1 MNYECRMMNANRIRG
16 VLLVTVSVWF
26 SVVAQ
31 AQILERDTRDYRA
44 ALNIVGRI
52 TEISVAPDER
62 IWLTTYMGGIYY
74 TNSIDSNWHYGRL
87 DPSAEDDEED
97 YLSLK
102 KPNLNRISFFN
113 ADTAIMTGFMHF
125 SDDWKS
131 PYDGYYRTTDGG
143 RTWELRSFGGDGWI
157 YEACVNSRG
166 DAWIGTA
173 GKKIHY
179 SDDFGEHFKALKIPF
194 KKSDRIYALY
204 MADAFRGIVGSDA
217 NEILITEDNW
227 HTASNIPT
235 PLDQKKM
242 EASEREN
249 QPRVDKVL
257 IWGPYLIAKQ
267 CGKFFYTLITNKI
280 DWQPFPV
287 RIIDL
292 SLDRS
297 CNLLS
302 AVDDSLRVLW
312 FASPT
317 EYGSPSNERLP
328 SYPIDIKA
336 VNGSLYMILANKMVG
351 RANHEG
357 LTCQSPYTTDH
368 PIKKPWFKESGEH
381 LIWGEEDGQLYI
393 ADKMDSCWYREAVLD
408 FPTCG
413 IKLLSDSVAIL
424 WDGLRNHLY
433 SLQDH
438 TVKDY
443 SYREPLHDFLA
454 APIKKFTISSGSQ
467 GCFHYNGHQIEFN
480 AEGNSLFNAAVMSKV
495 GGYQDRTDSLIDITV
510 NEAQLVRLLEHIN
523 ANPDETPEI
532 QDFKITEADKRHY
545 MDRLQ
550 KRLSMGKYD
559 FEKIQDKDKGLYDS
573 VPVMLDG
580 IDKATLYDI
589 LNMGEGLTSTT
600 SNWFEVEFVNQ
611 NNDTCRIRSSYY
623 KDGDPWFLPWR
634 FEYNDQHFNC
644 YSIALSHFIESC
656 LTEDFYG
663 RNAFDNAVLLM
674 KIGDY
679 YCRKRNY

>member
-1 MNYECRMMNANRIRG
+1 MNANRIRG

-31 AQILERDTRDYRA
+31 AQIRERDTRDYRA

-87 DPSAEDDEED
+87 DPSAEDDKED

-125 SDDWKS
+125 FDDWKS

-143 RTWELRSFGGDGWI
+143 RTWELRSFGGEGRI

-204 MADAFRGIVGSDA
+204 MADAFRGIVGSEA

-227 HTASNIPT
+227 HTARNIPT
-235 PLDQKKM
+235 PLDQKKV
-242 EASEREN
+242 EASERED

-267 CGKFFYTLITNKI
+267 CGKSFYTLTTNKI

-287 RIIDL
+287 QIIDL
-292 SLDRS
+292 SLDKG
-297 CNLLS
+297 CNLLC
-302 AVDDSLRVLW
+302 AIDDSLRVLW

-317 EYGSPSNERLP
+317 EYGSPLNERLP
-328 SYPIDIKA
+328 AYPIDIKA

-357 LTCQSPYTTDH
+357 LTCHIPYTTDH
-368 PIKKPWFKESGEH
+368 PIEEPWLKESGEH

-393 ADKMDSCWYREAVLD
+393 ADKKDSCWYREAVLD

-433 SLQDH
+433 SLQNH

-443 SYREPLHDFLA
+443 SYREPLRDFLA
-454 APIKKFTISSGSQ
+454 APIKKFTISSGSR
-467 GCFHYNGHQIEFN
+467 GCFHYNGNQIEFN
-480 AEGNSLFNAAVMSKV
+480 AEDNSLFNAAVMSKV
-495 GGYQDRTDSLIDITV
+495 GGYQDRTDSLVDITV
-510 NEAQLVRLLEHIN
+510 NGAQLVRLLEHIN
-523 ANPDETPEI
+523 ANPDETLEI
-532 QDFKITEADKRHY
+532 QDFKVTEVDKKHY
-545 MDRLQ
+545 MERLQ
-550 KRLSMGKYD
+550 KRLDMGWYD
-559 FEKIQDKDKGLYDS
+559 FNKIQNKDKGLYDS

-589 LNMGEGLTSTT
+589 LNMGEGFTSTT

-623 KDGDPWFLPWR
+623 EDGDPWFLPWR

-644 YSIALSHFIESC
+644 YSIALSHFINNC
-656 LTEDFYG
+656 LTADFYG
-663 RNAFDNAVLLM
+663 REAFDNAVLLM

-679 YCRKRNY
+679 FCQKRNY

>member
-1 MNYECRMMNANRIRG
+1 M
-16 VLLVTVSVWF
+16 LLVTVSVWF

-31 AQILERDTRDYRA
+31 AQIRERDTRDYRA

-52 TEISVAPDER
+52 TEISVAPDEQ

-87 DPSAEDDEED
+87 DPSAEDDKED

-125 SDDWKS
+125 FDDWKS

-143 RTWELRSFGGDGWI
+143 RTWELRSFGGEGRI

-204 MADAFRGIVGSDA
+204 MADAFRGIVGSEA

-227 HTASNIPT
+227 HTARNIPT
-235 PLDQKKM
+235 PLDQKKV
-242 EASEREN
+242 EASERED

-267 CGKFFYTLITNKI
+267 CGKSFYTLTTNKI

-287 RIIDL
+287 QIIDL
-292 SLDRS
+292 SLDKG
-297 CNLLS
+297 CNLLC
-302 AVDDSLRVLW
+302 AIDDSLRVLW

-317 EYGSPSNERLP
+317 EYGSPLNERLP
-328 SYPIDIKA
+328 AYPIDIKA

-357 LTCQSPYTTDH
+357 LTCHIPYTTDH
-368 PIKKPWFKESGEH
+368 PIEEPWLKESGEH

-433 SLQDH
+433 SLQNH

-443 SYREPLHDFLA
+443 SYREPLRDFLA
-454 APIKKFTISSGSQ
+454 APIKKFTISSGSR
-467 GCFHYNGHQIEFN
+467 GCFHYNGNQIEFN
-480 AEGNSLFNAAVMSKV
+480 AEDNSLFNAAVMSKV
-495 GGYQDRTDSLIDITV
+495 GGYQDRTDSLVDITV
-510 NEAQLVRLLEHIN
+510 NGAQLVRLLEHIN
-523 ANPDETPEI
+523 ANPDETLEI
-532 QDFKITEADKRHY
+532 QDFKVTEVDKKHY
-545 MDRLQ
+545 VERLQ
-550 KRLSMGKYD
+550 KRLDMGWYD
-559 FEKIQDKDKGLYDS
+559 FNKIQNKDKGLYDS

-589 LNMGEGLTSTT
+589 LNMGEGFTSTT

-623 KDGDPWFLPWR
+623 EDGDPWFLPWR

-644 YSIALSHFIESC
+644 YSIALSHFINNC
-656 LTEDFYG
+656 LTADFYG
-663 RNAFDNAVLLM
+663 REAFDNAVLLM

-679 YCRKRNY
+679 FCQKRNY

>member
-1 MNYECRMMNANRIRG
+1 MNANRIRR
-16 VLLVTVSVWF
+16 VLVIAVTVWI

-31 AQILERDTRDYRA
+31 AQIRESDTRDYRA
-44 ALNIVGRI
+44 ALNIVGLI
-52 TEISVAPDER
+52 TEISVAPDEQ

-87 DPSAEDDEED
+87 DPSAEDGEED
-97 YLSLK
+97 YLDLN

-113 ADTAIMTGFMHF
+113 ADTAIMTGSMHF

-166 DAWIGTA
+166 DAWIGTD
-173 GKKIHY
+173 GKTIHY

-194 KKSDRIYALY
+194 KKSDRIYGLY
-204 MADAFRGIVGSDA
+204 MADAFRGIVGSEA

-227 HTASNIPT
+227 HTARNIPT
-235 PLDQKKM
+235 PLDQKKV
-242 EASEREN
+242 EASERED

-267 CGKFFYTLITNKI
+267 CGKSFYTLTTNKI

-292 SLDRS
+292 SLDKG
-297 CNLLS
+297 CNLLC
-302 AVDDSLRVLW
+302 AIDDSLRVLW

-317 EYGSPSNERLP
+317 EYGSPLNERLP
-328 SYPIDIKA
+328 AYPIDIKA
-336 VNGSLYMILANKMVG
+336 VNGSLYMILANMMVG

-357 LTCQSPYTTDH
+357 LTCHIPYTTDH
-368 PIKKPWFKESGEH
+368 LIAEPWLKESGEH

-454 APIKKFTISSGSQ
+454 APIKKFTISSGSR

-480 AEGNSLFNAAVMSKV
+480 AKGNSLFNAVVMSKV

-510 NEAQLVRLLEHIN
+510 NGAQLVRLLEHIN
-523 ANPDETPEI
+523 ANPDEIPEI
-532 QDFKITEADKRHY
+532 QDFKITEADKKHY

-550 KRLSMGKYD
+550 KRLNMGKYD

-589 LNMGEGLTSTT
+589 LNMGEGFTSTT
-600 SNWFEVEFVNQ
+600 SNWFEVEIVNQ

-623 KDGDPWFLPWR
+623 EDGDPWFLPWR
-634 FEYNDQHFNC
+634 FECSDQHFNC

-663 RNAFDNAVLLM
+663 RKAFDNAVLLM

-679 YCRKRNY
+679 YCQKRW

>member
-1 MNYECRMMNANRIRG
+1 MNANRIRG

-31 AQILERDTRDYRA
+31 AQIRERDTRDYRA

-52 TEISVAPDER
+52 TEISVAPDEQ

-87 DPSAEDDEED
+87 DPSAEDDKED

-125 SDDWKS
+125 FDDWKS

-143 RTWELRSFGGDGWI
+143 RTWELRSFGGEGRI

-204 MADAFRGIVGSDA
+204 MADAFRGIVGSEA

-227 HTASNIPT
+227 HTARNIPT
-235 PLDQKKM
+235 PLDQKKV
-242 EASEREN
+242 EASERED

-267 CGKFFYTLITNKI
+267 CGKSFYTLTTNKI

-287 RIIDL
+287 QIIDL
-292 SLDRS
+292 SLDKG
-297 CNLLS
+297 CNLLC
-302 AVDDSLRVLW
+302 AIDDSLRVLW

-317 EYGSPSNERLP
+317 EYGSPLNERLP
-328 SYPIDIKA
+328 AYPIDIKA

-357 LTCQSPYTTDH
+357 LTCHIPYTTNH
-368 PIKKPWFKESGEH
+368 PIEEPWLKESGEH

-393 ADKMDSCWYREAVLD
+393 ADKKDSCWYREAVLD

-433 SLQDH
+433 SLQNH

-443 SYREPLHDFLA
+443 SYREPLRDFLA
-454 APIKKFTISSGSQ
+454 APIKKFTISSGSR
-467 GCFHYNGHQIEFN
+467 GCFHYNGNQIEFN
-480 AEGNSLFNAAVMSKV
+480 AEDNSLFNAAVMSKV
-495 GGYQDRTDSLIDITV
+495 GGYQDRTDSLVDITV
-510 NEAQLVRLLEHIN
+510 NGAQLVRLLEHIN
-523 ANPDETPEI
+523 ANPDETLEI
-532 QDFKITEADKRHY
+532 QDFKVTEVDKKHY
-545 MDRLQ
+545 MERLQ
-550 KRLSMGKYD
+550 KRLDMGWYD
-559 FEKIQDKDKGLYDS
+559 FNKIQNKDKGLYDS

-589 LNMGEGLTSTT
+589 LNMGEGFTSTT

-623 KDGDPWFLPWR
+623 EDGDPWFLPWR

-644 YSIALSHFIESC
+644 YSIALSHFINNC
-656 LTEDFYG
+656 LTADFYG
-663 RNAFDNAVLLM
+663 REAFDNAVLLM

-679 YCRKRNY
+679 FCQKRNY

>member
-1 MNYECRMMNANRIRG
+1 MKKSISIFITFLALCGSLG
-16 VLLVTVSVWF
+16 VF
-26 SVVAQ
+26 AQ
-31 AQILERDTRDYRA
+31 PATNSSREDATGRDYRA
-44 ALNIVGRI
+44 ALDIVGRI

-62 IWLTTYMGGIYY
+62 IWLTTYLGGIYY

-87 DPSAEDDEED
+87 DPSAKDDEED
-97 YLSLK
+97 YLDLN
-102 KPNLNRISFFN
+102 KPTLDRISFFN

-166 DAWIGTA
+166 DAWLGTKGMA
-173 GKKIHY
+173 ILY
-179 SDDFGEHFKALKIPF
+179 SSDFGEHFQKLKIPF
-194 KKSDRIYALY
+194 TKSDGILALY
-204 MADAFRGIVGSDA
+204 MADAFRGIVGSGD
-217 NEILITEDNW
+217 NEIFITEDNW
-227 HTASNIPT
+227 HTSKKIPT
-235 PLDQKKM
+235 PIDQKKV
-242 EASEREN
+242 EASERDN
-249 QPRVDKVL
+249 QPRLDKVL

-267 CGKFFYTLITNKI
+267 CDKVFYTLTTNQI

-287 RIIDL
+287 RIIDFA
-292 SLDRS
+292 LDKS
-297 CNLLS
+297 CNLLRV
-302 AVDDSLRVLW
+302 VDDSLRVLT

-317 EYGSPSNERLP
+317 EYGWLP
-328 SYPIDIKA
+328 NQRIPAYPVDIKA
-336 VNGSLYMILANKMVG
+336 VNGSLYMILSNRRVC

-357 LTCQSPYTTDH
+357 LICHIPYTTDH
-368 PIKKPWFKESGEH
+368 PIKEPWLKESGER
-381 LIWGEEDGQLYI
+381 LIWGEEDRQLYI
-393 ADKMDSCWYREAVLD
+393 ADKKKKNRCWYREAELD

-438 TVKDY
+438 TLEDY
-443 SYREPLHDFLA
+443 SPKEPLRDFLA
-454 APIKKFTISSGSQ
+454 IPIKKFTISSGSQ
-467 GCFHYNGHQIEFN
+467 GCFHYYGHQIKFK
-480 AEGNSLFNAAVMSKV
+480 AEQNSQFNAAVISKME
-495 GGYQDRTDSLIDITV
+495 GYQERTDSLIDITV
-510 NEAQLVRLLEHIN
+510 NGAQLLQLLDHIN
-523 ANPDETPEI
+523 ANPEEIPEI
-532 QDFKITEADKRHY
+532 QEFQITKMDVQHY
-545 MDRLQ
+545 QDRIQ
-550 KRLSMGKYD
+550 KRLNLKWHD
-559 FEKIQDKDKGLYDS
+559 FRKIADKDRGLYDS

-644 YSIALSHFIESC
+644 YSISLSRFIKSC
-656 LTEDFYG
+656 ITEDFYG
-663 RNAFDNAVLLM
+663 REAFDNAVLLM

-679 YCRKRNY
+679 YCWKRW

>member
-1 MNYECRMMNANRIRG
+1 MNANRIRR
-16 VLLVTVSVWF
+16 VLVIAVTVWI

-31 AQILERDTRDYRA
+31 AQIRESDTRDYRA

-52 TEISVAPDER
+52 TEISVAPNEQ

-87 DPSAEDDEED
+87 GPSAEDGEED
-97 YLSLK
+97 YLDLN

-113 ADTAIMTGFMHF
+113 ADTAIMTGFMQF

-166 DAWIGTA
+166 DAWIGTD
-173 GKKIHY
+173 GKTIHY

-194 KKSDRIYALY
+194 KKSDRIYGLY
-204 MADAFRGIVGSDA
+204 MADAFRGIVGSEA

-227 HTASNIPT
+227 HTARNIPT
-235 PLDQKKM
+235 PLDQKKV
-242 EASEREN
+242 EASERED

-267 CGKFFYTLITNKI
+267 CGKSFYTLTTNKI

-292 SLDRS
+292 SLDKG
-297 CNLLS
+297 CNLLC
-302 AVDDSLRVLW
+302 AIDDSLRVLW

-317 EYGSPSNERLP
+317 EYGSPLNERLP
-328 SYPIDIKA
+328 AYPIDIKA
-336 VNGSLYMILANKMVG
+336 VNGSLYMILANEMVE
-351 RANHEG
+351 RANHKG
-357 LTCQSPYTTDH
+357 QTCHIPYTTDH
-368 PIKKPWFKESGEH
+368 PIEEPWFKESGEH

-408 FPTCG
+408 FPTYG

-438 TVKDY
+438 TLKDY
-443 SYREPLHDFLA
+443 SYKEPLHDFLA
-454 APIKKFTISSGSQ
+454 APIKKFTISSGSR
-467 GCFHYNGHQIEFN
+467 GCFHYNGNQIEFN
-480 AEGNSLFNAAVMSKV
+480 AEDNSLFNAAVMSKV
-495 GGYQDRTDSLIDITV
+495 GGYQDRTDSLVDITV
-510 NEAQLVRLLEHIN
+510 NGAQLVRLLEHIN
-523 ANPDETPEI
+523 ANPDETLEI
-532 QDFKITEADKRHY
+532 QDFKVTEVDKKHY
-545 MDRLQ
+545 MERLQ
-550 KRLSMGKYD
+550 KRLDMGRYD
-559 FEKIQDKDKGLYDS
+559 FNKIQNKDKGLYDS

-589 LNMGEGLTSTT
+589 LNMGEGFTSTT

-623 KDGDPWFLPWR
+623 EDGDPWFLPWR

-644 YSIALSHFIESC
+644 YSIALSHFINNC
-656 LTEDFYG
+656 LTADFYG
-663 RNAFDNAVLLM
+663 REAFDNAVLLM

-679 YCRKRNY
+679 FCQKRNY

>member
-1 MNYECRMMNANRIRG
+1 MNANRIRG

-31 AQILERDTRDYRA
+31 AQIRERDTRDYRA

-52 TEISVAPDER
+52 TEISVAPDEQ
-62 IWLTTYMGGIYY
+62 IWLTTYMGGIYF

-87 DPSAEDDEED
+87 DPSAEDDKED

-125 SDDWKS
+125 FDDWKS

-143 RTWELRSFGGDGWI
+143 RTWELRSFGGEGRI

-204 MADAFRGIVGSDA
+204 MADAFRGIVGSEA

-227 HTASNIPT
+227 HTARNIPT
-235 PLDQKKM
+235 PLDQKKV
-242 EASEREN
+242 EASERED

-267 CGKFFYTLITNKI
+267 CGKSFYTLTTNKI

-287 RIIDL
+287 QIIDL
-292 SLDRS
+292 SLDKG
-297 CNLLS
+297 CNLLC
-302 AVDDSLRVLW
+302 AIDDSLRVLW

-317 EYGSPSNERLP
+317 EYGSPLNERLP
-328 SYPIDIKA
+328 AYPIDIKA

-357 LTCQSPYTTDH
+357 LTCHIPYTTDH
-368 PIKKPWFKESGEH
+368 PIEEPWLKESGEH

-393 ADKMDSCWYREAVLD
+393 ADKKDSCWYREAVLD

-433 SLQDH
+433 SLQNH

-443 SYREPLHDFLA
+443 SYREPLRDFLA
-454 APIKKFTISSGSQ
+454 APIKKFTISSGSR
-467 GCFHYNGHQIEFN
+467 GCFHYNGNQIEFN
-480 AEGNSLFNAAVMSKV
+480 AEDNSLFNAAVMSKV
-495 GGYQDRTDSLIDITV
+495 GGYQDRTDSLVDITV
-510 NEAQLVRLLEHIN
+510 NGAQLVRLLEHIN
-523 ANPDETPEI
+523 ANPDETLEI
-532 QDFKITEADKRHY
+532 QDFKVTEVDKKHY
-545 MDRLQ
+545 MERLQ
-550 KRLSMGKYD
+550 KRLDMGWYD
-559 FEKIQDKDKGLYDS
+559 FNKIQNKDKGLYDS

-589 LNMGEGLTSTT
+589 LNMGEGFTSTT

-623 KDGDPWFLPWR
+623 EDGDPWFLPWR

-644 YSIALSHFIESC
+644 YSIALSHFINNC
-656 LTEDFYG
+656 LTADFYG
-663 RNAFDNAVLLM
+663 REAFDNAVLLM

-679 YCRKRNY
+679 FCQKRNY

>member
-1 MNYECRMMNANRIRG
+1 MNANRIRG

-31 AQILERDTRDYRA
+31 AQIRERDTRDYRA

-52 TEISVAPDER
+52 TEISVAPDEQ

-87 DPSAEDDEED
+87 DPSAEDDKED

-125 SDDWKS
+125 FDDWKS

-143 RTWELRSFGGDGWI
+143 RTWELRSFGGEGRI

-204 MADAFRGIVGSDA
+204 MADAFRGIVGSEA

-227 HTASNIPT
+227 HTARNIPT
-235 PLDQKKM
+235 PLDQKKV
-242 EASEREN
+242 EASERED

-267 CGKFFYTLITNKI
+267 CGKSFYTLTTNKI

-292 SLDRS
+292 SLDKG
-297 CNLLS
+297 CNLLC
-302 AVDDSLRVLW
+302 AIDDSLRVLW

-317 EYGSPSNERLP
+317 EYGSPLNERLP
-328 SYPIDIKA
+328 AYPIDIKA

-357 LTCQSPYTTDH
+357 LTCHIPYTTDH
-368 PIKKPWFKESGEH
+368 PIEEPWLKESGEH

-393 ADKMDSCWYREAVLD
+393 ADKKDSCWYREAVLD

-433 SLQDH
+433 SLQNH

-443 SYREPLHDFLA
+443 SYREPLRDFLA
-454 APIKKFTISSGSQ
+454 APIKKFTISSGSR
-467 GCFHYNGHQIEFN
+467 GCFHYNGNQIEFN
-480 AEGNSLFNAAVMSKV
+480 AEDNSLFNAAVMSKV
-495 GGYQDRTDSLIDITV
+495 GGYQDRTDSLVDITV
-510 NEAQLVRLLEHIN
+510 NGAQLVRLLEHIN
-523 ANPDETPEI
+523 ANPDETLEI
-532 QDFKITEADKRHY
+532 QDFKVTEVDKKHY
-545 MDRLQ
+545 MERLQ
-550 KRLSMGKYD
+550 KRLDMGWYD
-559 FEKIQDKDKGLYDS
+559 FNKIQNKDKGLYDS

-589 LNMGEGLTSTT
+589 LNMGEGFTSTT

-623 KDGDPWFLPWR
+623 EDGDPWFLPWR

-644 YSIALSHFIESC
+644 YSIALSHFINNC
-656 LTEDFYG
+656 LTADFYG
-663 RNAFDNAVLLM
+663 REAFDNAVLLM

-679 YCRKRNY
+679 FCQKRNY

>member
-1 MNYECRMMNANRIRG
+1 MNANRIRR
-16 VLLVTVSVWF
+16 VLVVTVTIWF
-26 SVVAQ
+26 SLVAQ

-194 KKSDRIYALY
+194 KKSDRIYGLY
-204 MADAFRGIVGSDA
+204 MADAFRGIVGSEA

-227 HTASNIPT
+227 HTTRNIPT

-249 QPRVDKVL
+249 QSRVDKVL

-267 CGKFFYTLITNKI
+267 CGRFFYTLTTNEI

-287 RIIDL
+287 RIKDL

-302 AVDDSLRVLW
+302 AVNDSLRVLW

-328 SYPIDIKA
+328 AYPIDIKA
-336 VNGSLYMILANKMVG
+336 VNGSLYMILANEMVG

-357 LTCQSPYTTDH
+357 LTCHIPYTTDH
-368 PIKKPWFKESGEH
+368 PMKEPWFKESGEH

-393 ADKMDSCWYREAVLD
+393 ADKKDSCWYREAVLD

-443 SYREPLHDFLA
+443 SYREPLHDLLA
-454 APIKKFTISSGSQ
+454 APIKKFTISSGSR
-467 GCFHYNGHQIEFN
+467 GCFHYNRHQIEFN
-480 AEGNSLFNAAVMSKV
+480 VEENSLFNAAVISKV

-510 NEAQLVRLLEHIN
+510 NGAQLVRLLEYIN
-523 ANPDETPEI
+523 ANPDETLEI
-532 QDFKITEADKRHY
+532 QDFKITEADKKHY
-545 MDRLQ
+545 MERLQ
-550 KRLSMGKYD
+550 KRLNLGKYD
-559 FEKIQDKDKGLYDS
+559 FEKIQNKDKGLYDS

-589 LNMGEGLTSTT
+589 LNMGEGFTSTT

-623 KDGDPWFLPWR
+623 EDGDPWFLPWR
-634 FEYNDQHFNC
+634 FEYNGQHFNC
-644 YSIALSHFIESC
+644 YSIALSHFINNC
-656 LTEDFYG
+656 LTADFYG
-663 RNAFDNAVLLM
+663 REAFDNAVLLM

-679 YCRKRNY
+679 FCQKRNY

>member
-1 MNYECRMMNANRIRG
+1 MNANRIRG

-31 AQILERDTRDYRA
+31 AQIRERDTRDYRA

-87 DPSAEDDEED
+87 DPSAEDDKED

-125 SDDWKS
+125 FDDWKS

-143 RTWELRSFGGDGWI
+143 RTWELRSFGGEGRI

-204 MADAFRGIVGSDA
+204 MADAFRGIVGSEA

-227 HTASNIPT
+227 HTARNIPT
-235 PLDQKKM
+235 PLDQKKV
-242 EASEREN
+242 EASERED

-267 CGKFFYTLITNKI
+267 CGKFFYTLTTNKI

-287 RIIDL
+287 QIIDL
-292 SLDRS
+292 SLDKG
-297 CNLLS
+297 CNLLC
-302 AVDDSLRVLW
+302 AIDDSLRVLW

-317 EYGSPSNERLP
+317 EYGSPLNERLP
-328 SYPIDIKA
+328 AYPIDIKA

-357 LTCQSPYTTDH
+357 LTCHIPYTTDH
-368 PIKKPWFKESGEH
+368 PIEEPWLKESGEH

-393 ADKMDSCWYREAVLD
+393 ADKKDSCWYREAVLD

-433 SLQDH
+433 SLQNH

-443 SYREPLHDFLA
+443 SYREPLRDFLA
-454 APIKKFTISSGSQ
+454 APIKKFTISSGSR
-467 GCFHYNGHQIEFN
+467 GCFHYNGNQIEFN
-480 AEGNSLFNAAVMSKV
+480 AEDNSLFNAAVMSKV
-495 GGYQDRTDSLIDITV
+495 GGYQDRTDSLVDITV
-510 NEAQLVRLLEHIN
+510 NGAQLVRLLEHIN
-523 ANPDETPEI
+523 ANPDETLEI
-532 QDFKITEADKRHY
+532 QDFKVTEVDKKHY
-545 MDRLQ
+545 MERLQ
-550 KRLSMGKYD
+550 KRLDMGWYD
-559 FEKIQDKDKGLYDS
+559 FNKIQNKDKGLYDS

-589 LNMGEGLTSTT
+589 LNMGEGFTSTT

-623 KDGDPWFLPWR
+623 EDGDPWFLPWR

-644 YSIALSHFIESC
+644 YSIALSHFINNC
-656 LTEDFYG
+656 LTADFYG
-663 RNAFDNAVLLM
+663 REAFDNAVLLM

-679 YCRKRNY
+679 FCQKRNY

>member
-1 MNYECRMMNANRIRG
+1 MNANRIRG

-31 AQILERDTRDYRA
+31 AQIRERDTRDYRA

-52 TEISVAPDER
+52 TEISVAPDEQ

-173 GKKIHY
+173 GKTIHY

-194 KKSDRIYALY
+194 KKSDRIYGLY
-204 MADAFRGIVGSDA
+204 MADAFRGIVGSEA

-227 HTASNIPT
+227 HTARNIPT
-235 PLDQKKM
+235 PLDQKKV
-242 EASEREN
+242 EASERED

-267 CGKFFYTLITNKI
+267 CGKSFYTLTTNKI

-287 RIIDL
+287 QIIDL
-292 SLDRS
+292 SLDKG
-297 CNLLS
+297 CNLLC
-302 AVDDSLRVLW
+302 AIDDSLRVLW

-317 EYGSPSNERLP
+317 EYGSPLNERLP
-328 SYPIDIKA
+328 AYPIDIKA

-357 LTCQSPYTTDH
+357 LTCHIPYTTDH
-368 PIKKPWFKESGEH
+368 PIEEPWLKESGEH

-393 ADKMDSCWYREAVLD
+393 ADKKDSC
-408 FPTCG
+408 
-413 IKLLSDSVAIL
+413 
-424 WDGLRNHLY
+424 
-433 SLQDH
+433 
-438 TVKDY
+438 
-443 SYREPLHDFLA
+443 
-454 APIKKFTISSGSQ
+454 
-467 GCFHYNGHQIEFN
+467 
-480 AEGNSLFNAAVMSKV
+480 
-495 GGYQDRTDSLIDITV
+495 
-510 NEAQLVRLLEHIN
+510 
-523 ANPDETPEI
+523 
-532 QDFKITEADKRHY
+532 
-545 MDRLQ
+545 
-550 KRLSMGKYD
+550 
-559 FEKIQDKDKGLYDS
+559 
-573 VPVMLDG
+573 
-580 IDKATLYDI
+580 
-589 LNMGEGLTSTT
+589 
-600 SNWFEVEFVNQ
+600 
-611 NNDTCRIRSSYY
+611 
-623 KDGDPWFLPWR
+623 
-634 FEYNDQHFNC
+634 
-644 YSIALSHFIESC
+644 
-656 LTEDFYG
+656 
-663 RNAFDNAVLLM
+663 
-674 KIGDY
+674 
-679 YCRKRNY
+679 

>member
-1 MNYECRMMNANRIRG
+1 MA
-16 VLLVTVSVWF
+16 
-26 SVVAQ
+26 
-31 AQILERDTRDYRA
+31 DY
-44 ALNIVGRI
+44 LH
-52 TEISVAPDER
+52 
-62 IWLTTYMGGIYY
+62 GGIYY

-87 DPSAEDDEED
+87 DPSAEDGEED
-97 YLSLK
+97 YFGLN

-113 ADTAIMTGFMHF
+113 ADTAIMTGFMNF

-166 DAWIGTA
+166 DAWIGTD
-173 GKKIHY
+173 GKTIHY
-179 SDDFGEHFKALKIPF
+179 SDDFGEHFKALKIPL
-194 KKSDRIYALY
+194 KKSDRIYGLY
-204 MADAFRGIVGSDA
+204 MADAFRGIVGSEA

-227 HTASNIPT
+227 HTARNIPT
-235 PLDQKKM
+235 PLDQKKV
-242 EASEREN
+242 EASERED

-267 CGKFFYTLITNKI
+267 CGKSFYTLTTNKI

-292 SLDRS
+292 SLDKG
-297 CNLLS
+297 CNLLC
-302 AVDDSLRVLW
+302 AIDDSLRVLW

-317 EYGSPSNERLP
+317 EYGSPLNERLP
-328 SYPIDIKA
+328 AYPIDIKA

-357 LTCQSPYTTDH
+357 LTCYIPYTTDH
-368 PIKKPWFKESGEH
+368 PIKEPWFKESGEH

-393 ADKMDSCWYREAVLD
+393 ADKKDSCWYREAVLD

-433 SLQDH
+433 SLQNH

-495 GGYQDRTDSLIDITV
+495 GGYQDRTDSLVDITV
-510 NEAQLVRLLEHIN
+510 NGAQLVRLLEHIN
-523 ANPDETPEI
+523 ANPDETLEI
-532 QDFKITEADKRHY
+532 QDFRVTEVDKKHY
-545 MDRLQ
+545 MERLQ
-550 KRLSMGKYD
+550 KRLDMGRYD
-559 FEKIQDKDKGLYDS
+559 FNKIQNKDKGLYDS

-589 LNMGEGLTSTT
+589 LNMGEGFTSTT

-623 KDGDPWFLPWR
+623 EDGDPWFLPWR

-644 YSIALSHFIESC
+644 YSIALSHFINNC
-656 LTEDFYG
+656 LTADFYG
-663 RNAFDNAVLLM
+663 REAFDNAVLLM

-679 YCRKRNY
+679 FCQKRNY

>member
-1 MNYECRMMNANRIRG
+1 MNANRIRR
-16 VLLVTVSVWF
+16 VLVIAVTVWI

-31 AQILERDTRDYRA
+31 AQIRESDTRDYRA
-44 ALNIVGRI
+44 ALNIVGLI
-52 TEISVAPDER
+52 TEISVAPDEQ

-87 DPSAEDDEED
+87 DPSAEDGEED
-97 YLSLK
+97 YFGLN

-113 ADTAIMTGFMHF
+113 ADTAIMTGFMNF

-157 YEACVNSRG
+157 YEACVISRG
-166 DAWIGTA
+166 DAWIGTD
-173 GKKIHY
+173 GKTIHY

-194 KKSDRIYALY
+194 KKSDRIYGLY

-227 HTASNIPT
+227 HTARNIPT
-235 PLDQKKM
+235 PLDQKKV

-267 CGKFFYTLITNKI
+267 CGKSFYTLTTNKI

-292 SLDRS
+292 SLDKG
-297 CNLLS
+297 CNLLC
-302 AVDDSLRVLW
+302 AIDDSLRVLW

-317 EYGSPSNERLP
+317 EYGSPLNERLP
-328 SYPIDIKA
+328 AYPIDIKA

-351 RANHEG
+351 CANHEG
-357 LTCQSPYTTDH
+357 LTFHIPYTTDH
-368 PIKKPWFKESGEH
+368 PIKEPWFKESGEH

-393 ADKMDSCWYREAVLD
+393 ADKKDSCWYREAVLD

-433 SLQDH
+433 SLQNH

-495 GGYQDRTDSLIDITV
+495 GGYQDRTDSLVDITV
-510 NEAQLVRLLEHIN
+510 NGAQLVRLLEHIN
-523 ANPDETPEI
+523 ANPDETLEI
-532 QDFKITEADKRHY
+532 QDFRVTEVDKKHY
-545 MDRLQ
+545 MERLQ
-550 KRLSMGKYD
+550 KRLDMGRYD
-559 FEKIQDKDKGLYDS
+559 FNKIQNKDKGLYDS

-589 LNMGEGLTSTT
+589 LNMGEGFTSTT

-623 KDGDPWFLPWR
+623 EDGDPWFLPWH

-644 YSIALSHFIESC
+644 YSIALSHFINNC
-656 LTEDFYG
+656 LTADFYG
-663 RNAFDNAVLLM
+663 REAFDNAVLLM

-679 YCRKRNY
+679 FCQKRNY

>member
-1 MNYECRMMNANRIRG
+1 MNANRIRG

-31 AQILERDTRDYRA
+31 AQIRERDTRDYRA

-52 TEISVAPDER
+52 TEISVAPDEQ

-143 RTWELRSFGGDGWI
+143 RTWELRSFGGEGRI

-173 GKKIHY
+173 GKTIHY

-194 KKSDRIYALY
+194 KKSDRIYGLY
-204 MADAFRGIVGSDA
+204 MADAFRGIVGSEA

-227 HTASNIPT
+227 HTARNIPT
-235 PLDQKKM
+235 PLDQKKV
-242 EASEREN
+242 EASERED

-267 CGKFFYTLITNKI
+267 CGKSFYTLTTNKI

-287 RIIDL
+287 QIIDL
-292 SLDRS
+292 SLDKG
-297 CNLLS
+297 CNLLC
-302 AVDDSLRVLW
+302 AIDDSLRVLW

-317 EYGSPSNERLP
+317 EYGSPLNERLP
-328 SYPIDIKA
+328 AYPIDIKA

-357 LTCQSPYTTDH
+357 LTCHIPYTTDH
-368 PIKKPWFKESGEH
+368 PIEEPWLKENGEH

-393 ADKMDSCWYREAVLD
+393 ADKKDSCWYREAVLD

-433 SLQDH
+433 SLQNH

-443 SYREPLHDFLA
+443 SYREPLRDFLA
-454 APIKKFTISSGSQ
+454 APIKKFTISSGSR
-467 GCFHYNGHQIEFN
+467 GCFHYNGNQIEFN
-480 AEGNSLFNAAVMSKV
+480 AEDNSLFNAAVMSKV
-495 GGYQDRTDSLIDITV
+495 GGYQDRTDSLVDITV
-510 NEAQLVRLLEHIN
+510 NGAQLVRLLEHIN
-523 ANPDETPEI
+523 ANPDETLEI
-532 QDFKITEADKRHY
+532 QDFKVTEVDKKHY
-545 MDRLQ
+545 MERLQ
-550 KRLSMGKYD
+550 KRLDMGWYD
-559 FEKIQDKDKGLYDS
+559 FNKIQNKDKGLYDS

-589 LNMGEGLTSTT
+589 LNMGEGFTSTT

-623 KDGDPWFLPWR
+623 EDGDPWFLPWR

-644 YSIALSHFIESC
+644 YSIALSHFINNC
-656 LTEDFYG
+656 LTADFYG
-663 RNAFDNAVLLM
+663 REAFDNAVLLM

-679 YCRKRNY
+679 FCQKRNY

>member
-1 MNYECRMMNANRIRG
+1 MNANRIRR
-16 VLLVTVSVWF
+16 VLVIAVTVWI

-31 AQILERDTRDYRA
+31 AQIRESDTRDYRA

-52 TEISVAPDER
+52 TEISVAPDEQ

-87 DPSAEDDEED
+87 DPSAEDDKED

-125 SDDWKS
+125 FDDWKS

-143 RTWELRSFGGDGWI
+143 RTWELRSFGGEGRI

-204 MADAFRGIVGSDA
+204 MADAFRGIVGSEA

-227 HTASNIPT
+227 HTARNIPT
-235 PLDQKKM
+235 PLDQKKV
-242 EASEREN
+242 EASERED

-267 CGKFFYTLITNKI
+267 CGKSFYTLTTNKI

-287 RIIDL
+287 QIIDL
-292 SLDRS
+292 SLDKG
-297 CNLLS
+297 CNLLC
-302 AVDDSLRVLW
+302 AIDDSLRVLW

-317 EYGSPSNERLP
+317 EYGSPLNERLP
-328 SYPIDIKA
+328 AYPIDIKA

-357 LTCQSPYTTDH
+357 LTCHIPYTTDH
-368 PIKKPWFKESGEH
+368 PIEEPWLKESGEH

-393 ADKMDSCWYREAVLD
+393 ADKKDSCWYREAVLD

-433 SLQDH
+433 SLQNH

-443 SYREPLHDFLA
+443 SYREPLRDFLA
-454 APIKKFTISSGSQ
+454 APIKKFTISSGSR
-467 GCFHYNGHQIEFN
+467 GCFHYNGNQIEFN
-480 AEGNSLFNAAVMSKV
+480 AEDNSLFNAAVMSKV
-495 GGYQDRTDSLIDITV
+495 GGYQDRTDSLVDITV
-510 NEAQLVRLLEHIN
+510 NGAQLVRLLEHIN
-523 ANPDETPEI
+523 ANPDETLEI
-532 QDFKITEADKRHY
+532 QDFKVTEVDKKHY
-545 MDRLQ
+545 MERLQ
-550 KRLSMGKYD
+550 KRLDMGWYD
-559 FEKIQDKDKGLYDS
+559 FNKIQNKDKGLYDS

-589 LNMGEGLTSTT
+589 LNMGEGFTSTT

-623 KDGDPWFLPWR
+623 EDGDPWFLPWR

-644 YSIALSHFIESC
+644 YSIALSHFINNC
-656 LTEDFYG
+656 LTADFYG
-663 RNAFDNAVLLM
+663 REAFDNAVLLM

-679 YCRKRNY
+679 FCQKRNY

>member
-1 MNYECRMMNANRIRG
+1 
-16 VLLVTVSVWF
+16 
-26 SVVAQ
+26 
-31 AQILERDTRDYRA
+31 
-44 ALNIVGRI
+44 
-52 TEISVAPDER
+52 
-62 IWLTTYMGGIYY
+62 
-74 TNSIDSNWHYGRL
+74 
-87 DPSAEDDEED
+87 
-97 YLSLK
+97 
-102 KPNLNRISFFN
+102 
-113 ADTAIMTGFMHF
+113 
-125 SDDWKS
+125 
-131 PYDGYYRTTDGG
+131 
-143 RTWELRSFGGDGWI
+143 
-157 YEACVNSRG
+157 
-166 DAWIGTA
+166 
-173 GKKIHY
+173 
-179 SDDFGEHFKALKIPF
+179 
-194 KKSDRIYALY
+194 
-204 MADAFRGIVGSDA
+204 
-217 NEILITEDNW
+217 
-227 HTASNIPT
+227 
-235 PLDQKKM
+235 M
-242 EASEREN
+242 EANEREN

-267 CGKFFYTLITNKI
+267 CGKFFYTLTTNGI

-287 RIIDL
+287 RIKDL

-317 EYGSPSNERLP
+317 EYGLPSNERLP
-328 SYPIDIKA
+328 AYPIDIKA

-357 LTCQSPYTTDH
+357 LTCHIPYTTDH
-368 PIKKPWFKESGEH
+368 PIKEPWFKESGEH
-381 LIWGEEDGQLYI
+381 LIWGEENGQLYI
-393 ADKMDSCWYREAVLD
+393 ADKKDSCWYREAELD
-408 FPTCG
+408 FPLCG

-454 APIKKFTISSGSQ
+454 APIKKFTISSGSR

-480 AEGNSLFNAAVMSKV
+480 AKGNSLFNAVVMSKV

-510 NEAQLVRLLEHIN
+510 NGAQLVRLLEHIN
-523 ANPDETPEI
+523 ANPDEIPEI
-532 QDFKITEADKRHY
+532 QDFKITEADKKHY

-550 KRLSMGKYD
+550 KRLNMGKYD

-589 LNMGEGLTSTT
+589 LNMGEGFTSTT
-600 SNWFEVEFVNQ
+600 SNWFEVEIVNQ

-623 KDGDPWFLPWR
+623 EDGDPWFLPWR
-634 FEYNDQHFNC
+634 FECNDQHFNC

-663 RNAFDNAVLLM
+663 RKAFDNAVLLM

-679 YCRKRNY
+679 YCQKRW

>member
-1 MNYECRMMNANRIRG
+1 MNVNRIRG

-31 AQILERDTRDYRA
+31 AQIRERDTRDYRA

-52 TEISVAPDER
+52 TEISVAPDEQ

-87 DPSAEDDEED
+87 DPSAEDDKED

-125 SDDWKS
+125 FDDWKS

-143 RTWELRSFGGDGWI
+143 RTWELRSFGGEGRI

-204 MADAFRGIVGSDA
+204 MADAFRGIVGSEA

-227 HTASNIPT
+227 HTARNIPT
-235 PLDQKKM
+235 PLDQKKV
-242 EASEREN
+242 EASERED

-267 CGKFFYTLITNKI
+267 CGKSFYTLTTNKI

-287 RIIDL
+287 QIIDL
-292 SLDRS
+292 SLDKG
-297 CNLLS
+297 CNLLC
-302 AVDDSLRVLW
+302 AIDDSLRVLW

-317 EYGSPSNERLP
+317 EYGSPLNERLP
-328 SYPIDIKA
+328 AYPIDIKA

-357 LTCQSPYTTDH
+357 LTCHIPYTTDH
-368 PIKKPWFKESGEH
+368 PIEEPWLKESGEH

-393 ADKMDSCWYREAVLD
+393 ADKKDSCWYREAVLD

-433 SLQDH
+433 SLQNH

-443 SYREPLHDFLA
+443 SYREPLRDFLA
-454 APIKKFTISSGSQ
+454 APIKKFTISSGSR
-467 GCFHYNGHQIEFN
+467 GCFHYNGNQIEFN
-480 AEGNSLFNAAVMSKV
+480 AEDNSLFNAAVMSKV
-495 GGYQDRTDSLIDITV
+495 GGYQDRTDSLVDITV
-510 NEAQLVRLLEHIN
+510 NGAQLVRLLEHIN
-523 ANPDETPEI
+523 ANPDETLEI
-532 QDFKITEADKRHY
+532 QDFKVTEVDKKHY
-545 MDRLQ
+545 MERLQ
-550 KRLSMGKYD
+550 KRLDMGWYD
-559 FEKIQDKDKGLYDS
+559 FNKIQNKDKGLYDS

-589 LNMGEGLTSTT
+589 LNMGEGFTSTT

-623 KDGDPWFLPWR
+623 EDGDPWFLPWR

-644 YSIALSHFIESC
+644 YSIALSHFINNC
-656 LTEDFYG
+656 LTADFYG
-663 RNAFDNAVLLM
+663 REAFDNAVLLM

-679 YCRKRNY
+679 FCQKRNY

>member
-1 MNYECRMMNANRIRG
+1 MNANRIRR
-16 VLLVTVSVWF
+16 VLVIAVTVWI

-31 AQILERDTRDYRA
+31 AQIRESDTRDYRA

-52 TEISVAPDER
+52 TEISVAPDEQ

-74 TNSIDSNWHYGRL
+74 TNSIDSNWHHGRL
-87 DPSAEDDEED
+87 DPSAEDGEED
-97 YLSLK
+97 YLGLN

-166 DAWIGTA
+166 DAWIGTD
-173 GKKIHY
+173 GKTIHY

-194 KKSDRIYALY
+194 KKSDRIYGLY
-204 MADAFRGIVGSDA
+204 MADAFRGIVGSEA

-227 HTASNIPT
+227 HTARNIPT
-235 PLDQKKM
+235 PLDQKKV
-242 EASEREN
+242 EASERED

-267 CGKFFYTLITNKI
+267 CGKSFYTLTTNKI

-302 AVDDSLRVLW
+302 VVDDSLRVLW

-317 EYGSPSNERLP
+317 EYGSPLNERLP
-328 SYPIDIKA
+328 AYPIDIKA

-351 RANHEG
+351 RANHKG
-357 LTCQSPYTTDH
+357 QTCHIPYTTDH
-368 PIKKPWFKESGEH
+368 PIKEPWFKESGEH

-438 TVKDY
+438 TLKDY
-443 SYREPLHDFLA
+443 SYKESLHDFLA
-454 APIKKFTISSGSQ
+454 APIKKFTISSGSR

-495 GGYQDRTDSLIDITV
+495 GGYQDRTDSLVDITV
-510 NEAQLVRLLEHIN
+510 NGVQLVRLLEHIN

-532 QDFKITEADKRHY
+532 QDFKITEADKKHY
-545 MDRLQ
+545 MERLQ
-550 KRLSMGKYD
+550 KRLDMGWYD
-559 FEKIQDKDKGLYDS
+559 FNKIQNKDKGLYDS

-589 LNMGEGLTSTT
+589 LNMGEGFTSTT

-623 KDGDPWFLPWR
+623 EDGDPWFLPWR

-644 YSIALSHFIESC
+644 YSIALSYFINNC
-656 LTEDFYG
+656 LTADFYG
-663 RNAFDNAVLLM
+663 REAFDNAVLLM

-679 YCRKRNY
+679 FCQKRNY

>member
-1 MNYECRMMNANRIRG
+1 M
-16 VLLVTVSVWF
+16 LLVTVSVWF

-31 AQILERDTRDYRA
+31 AQIRERDTRDYRA

-52 TEISVAPDER
+52 TEISVAPDEQ

-87 DPSAEDDEED
+87 DPSAEDDKED

-125 SDDWKS
+125 FDDWKS

-143 RTWELRSFGGDGWI
+143 RTWELRSFGGEGRI

-204 MADAFRGIVGSDA
+204 MADAFRGIVGSEA

-227 HTASNIPT
+227 HTARNIPT
-235 PLDQKKM
+235 PLDQKKV
-242 EASEREN
+242 EASERED

-267 CGKFFYTLITNKI
+267 CGKSFYTLTTNKI

-287 RIIDL
+287 QIIDL
-292 SLDRS
+292 SLDKG
-297 CNLLS
+297 CNLLC
-302 AVDDSLRVLW
+302 AIDDSLRVLW

-317 EYGSPSNERLP
+317 EYGSPLNERLP
-328 SYPIDIKA
+328 AYPIDIKA

-357 LTCQSPYTTDH
+357 LTCHIPYTTDH
-368 PIKKPWFKESGEH
+368 PIEEPWLKESGEH

-393 ADKMDSCWYREAVLD
+393 ADKKDSCWYREAVLD

-433 SLQDH
+433 SLQNH

-443 SYREPLHDFLA
+443 SYREPLRDFLA
-454 APIKKFTISSGSQ
+454 APIKKFTISSGSR
-467 GCFHYNGHQIEFN
+467 GCFHYNGNQIEFN
-480 AEGNSLFNAAVMSKV
+480 AEDNSLFNAAVMSKV
-495 GGYQDRTDSLIDITV
+495 GGYQDRTDSLVDITV
-510 NEAQLVRLLEHIN
+510 NGAQLVRLLEHIN
-523 ANPDETPEI
+523 ANPDETLEI
-532 QDFKITEADKRHY
+532 QDFKVTEVDKKHY
-545 MDRLQ
+545 MERLQ
-550 KRLSMGKYD
+550 KRLDMGWYD
-559 FEKIQDKDKGLYDS
+559 FNKIQNKDKGLYDS

-589 LNMGEGLTSTT
+589 LNMGEGFTSTT

-623 KDGDPWFLPWR
+623 EDGDPWFLPWR

-644 YSIALSHFIESC
+644 YSIALSHFINNC
-656 LTEDFYG
+656 LTADFYG
-663 RNAFDNAVLLM
+663 REAFDNAVLLM

-679 YCRKRNY
+679 FCQKRNY

>member
-1 MNYECRMMNANRIRG
+1 MNANRIRG

-31 AQILERDTRDYRA
+31 AQIRERDTRDYRA

-52 TEISVAPDER
+52 TEISVAPDEQ

-87 DPSAEDDEED
+87 DPSAEDDKED

-125 SDDWKS
+125 FDDWKS

-143 RTWELRSFGGDGWI
+143 RTWELRSFGGEGRI

-204 MADAFRGIVGSDA
+204 MADAFRGIVGSEA

-227 HTASNIPT
+227 HTARNIPT
-235 PLDQKKM
+235 PLDQKKV
-242 EASEREN
+242 EASERED

-267 CGKFFYTLITNKI
+267 CGKFFYTLTTNKI

-287 RIIDL
+287 QIIDL
-292 SLDRS
+292 SLDKG
-297 CNLLS
+297 CNLLC
-302 AVDDSLRVLW
+302 AIDDSLRVLW

-317 EYGSPSNERLP
+317 EYGSPLNERLP
-328 SYPIDIKA
+328 AYPIDIKA

-357 LTCQSPYTTDH
+357 LTCHIPYTTDH
-368 PIKKPWFKESGEH
+368 PIEEPWLKESGEH

-393 ADKMDSCWYREAVLD
+393 ADKKDSCWYREAVLD

-433 SLQDH
+433 SLQNH

-443 SYREPLHDFLA
+443 SYREPLRDFLA
-454 APIKKFTISSGSQ
+454 APIKKFTISSGSR
-467 GCFHYNGHQIEFN
+467 GCFHYNGNQIEFN
-480 AEGNSLFNAAVMSKV
+480 AEDNSLFNAAVMSKV
-495 GGYQDRTDSLIDITV
+495 GGYQDRTDSLVDITV
-510 NEAQLVRLLEHIN
+510 NGAQLVRLLEHIN
-523 ANPDETPEI
+523 ANPDETLEI
-532 QDFKITEADKRHY
+532 QDFKVTEVDKKHY
-545 MDRLQ
+545 MERLQ
-550 KRLSMGKYD
+550 KRLDMGWYD
-559 FEKIQDKDKGLYDS
+559 FNKIQNKDKGLYDS

-589 LNMGEGLTSTT
+589 LNMGEGFTSTT

-623 KDGDPWFLPWR
+623 EDGDPWFLPWR

-644 YSIALSHFIESC
+644 YSIALSHFINNC
-656 LTEDFYG
+656 LTADFYG
-663 RNAFDNAVLLM
+663 REAFDNAVLLM

-679 YCRKRNY
+679 FCQKRNY

>member
-1 MNYECRMMNANRIRG
+1 MNANRIRG

-31 AQILERDTRDYRA
+31 AQIRERDTRDYRA

-52 TEISVAPDER
+52 TEISVAPDEQ

-87 DPSAEDDEED
+87 DPSAEDDKED

-125 SDDWKS
+125 FDDWKS

-143 RTWELRSFGGDGWI
+143 RTWELRSFGGEGRI

-204 MADAFRGIVGSDA
+204 MADAFRGIVGSEA

-227 HTASNIPT
+227 HTARNIPT
-235 PLDQKKM
+235 PLDQKKV
-242 EASEREN
+242 EASERED

-267 CGKFFYTLITNKI
+267 CGKFFYTLTTNKI

-287 RIIDL
+287 QIIDL
-292 SLDRS
+292 SLDKG
-297 CNLLS
+297 CNLLC
-302 AVDDSLRVLW
+302 AIDDSLRVLW

-317 EYGSPSNERLP
+317 EYGSPLNERLP
-328 SYPIDIKA
+328 AYPIDIKA

-357 LTCQSPYTTDH
+357 LTCHIPYTTDH
-368 PIKKPWFKESGEH
+368 PIEEPWLKESGEH

-393 ADKMDSCWYREAVLD
+393 ADKKDSCWYREAVLD

-433 SLQDH
+433 SLQNH

-443 SYREPLHDFLA
+443 SYREPLRDFLA
-454 APIKKFTISSGSQ
+454 APIKKFTISSGSR
-467 GCFHYNGHQIEFN
+467 GCFHYHGNQIEFN
-480 AEGNSLFNAAVMSKV
+480 AEDNSLFNAAVMSKV
-495 GGYQDRTDSLIDITV
+495 GGYQDRTDSLVDITV
-510 NEAQLVRLLEHIN
+510 NGAQLVRLLEHIN
-523 ANPDETPEI
+523 ANPDETLEI
-532 QDFKITEADKRHY
+532 QNFKVTEVDKKHY
-545 MDRLQ
+545 MERLQ
-550 KRLSMGKYD
+550 KRLDMGWYD
-559 FEKIQDKDKGLYDS
+559 FNKIQNKDKGLYDS

-589 LNMGEGLTSTT
+589 LNMGEGFTSTT

-623 KDGDPWFLPWR
+623 EDGDPWFLPWR

-644 YSIALSHFIESC
+644 YSIALSHFINNC
-656 LTEDFYG
+656 LTADFYG
-663 RNAFDNAVLLM
+663 REAFDNAVLLM

-679 YCRKRNY
+679 FCQKRNY

>member
-1 MNYECRMMNANRIRG
+1 MNANRIRR
-16 VLLVTVSVWF
+16 VLVIAVTVWI

-31 AQILERDTRDYRA
+31 AQIRESDTRDYRA

-52 TEISVAPDER
+52 TEISVAPDEQ

-87 DPSAEDDEED
+87 DPSAEDGEED
-97 YLSLK
+97 YLGLN

-143 RTWELRSFGGDGWI
+143 RTWALRSFGGDGWI

-166 DAWIGTA
+166 DAWIGTD
-173 GKKIHY
+173 GKTIHY

-194 KKSDRIYALY
+194 KKSDRIYGLY

-227 HTASNIPT
+227 HTARNIPT
-235 PLDQKKM
+235 PLDQKKV
-242 EASEREN
+242 EASERED

-267 CGKFFYTLITNKI
+267 CGKFFYMLTTNKI

-287 RIIDL
+287 RIKDL

-302 AVDDSLRVLW
+302 VVDDSLRVLW

-317 EYGSPSNERLP
+317 EYGSPLNERLP
-328 SYPIDIKA
+328 AYPIDIKA

-357 LTCQSPYTTDH
+357 LTCHIPYTTDH
-368 PIKKPWFKESGEH
+368 PIKEPWFKESGEH

-433 SLQDH
+433 SLQNH

-454 APIKKFTISSGSQ
+454 APIKKFTISSGSR

-495 GGYQDRTDSLIDITV
+495 GGYQDRTDSLVDITV
-510 NEAQLVRLLEHIN
+510 NGAQLVRLLEHIN
-523 ANPDETPEI
+523 ANPDETLEI
-532 QDFKITEADKRHY
+532 QDFKVTEVDKKHY
-545 MDRLQ
+545 MERLQ
-550 KRLSMGKYD
+550 KRLDMGWYD
-559 FEKIQDKDKGLYDS
+559 FNKIQNKDKGLYDS

-589 LNMGEGLTSTT
+589 LNMGEGFTSTT

-623 KDGDPWFLPWR
+623 EDGDPWFLPWR

-644 YSIALSHFIESC
+644 YSIALSHFINNC
-656 LTEDFYG
+656 LTADFYG
-663 RNAFDNAVLLM
+663 RSAFDNAVLLM

-679 YCRKRNY
+679 FCQKRNY

>member
-1 MNYECRMMNANRIRG
+1 MMNANRIRG

-31 AQILERDTRDYRA
+31 AQIRERDTRDYRA

-157 YEACVNSRG
+157 YEACVNNRG

-179 SDDFGEHFKALKIPF
+179 SDDFGEHFKAMKIPF

-204 MADAFRGIVGSDA
+204 MADAFRGIVGSEA

-227 HTASNIPT
+227 HTARNIPT

-267 CGKFFYTLITNKI
+267 CGKFFYTLTMNKI
-280 DWQPFPV
+280 DWQPFPA
-287 RIIDL
+287 RIKDL

-328 SYPIDIKA
+328 AYPIDIKA

-351 RANHEG
+351 CANHEG
-357 LTCQSPYTTDH
+357 LTCHIPYTTDH
-368 PIKKPWFKESGEH
+368 PIKEPWFKESGEH

-393 ADKMDSCWYREAVLD
+393 ADKKDSCWYREAVLD

-413 IKLLSDSVAIL
+413 IKLLSDRVAIL

-438 TVKDY
+438 TVKEY
-443 SYREPLHDFLA
+443 SYREPLRDFLT
-454 APIKKFTISSGSQ
+454 APIKKFTISSGSR
-467 GCFHYNGHQIEFN
+467 GCFHYNRHQIEFN
-480 AEGNSLFNAAVMSKV
+480 VEENSLFNAAVFSKV

-510 NEAQLVRLLEHIN
+510 NGAQLVRLLEYIN
-523 ANPDETPEI
+523 ANPDETPEM
-532 QDFKITEADKRHY
+532 QDFKITEADKKHY
-545 MDRLQ
+545 MERLQ
-550 KRLSMGKYD
+550 KRLNLGKYD
-559 FEKIQDKDKGLYDS
+559 FEKIQNKDKGLYDS

-589 LNMGEGLTSTT
+589 LNMGEGFTSTT

-623 KDGDPWFLPWR
+623 EDGDPWFLPWR

-644 YSIALSHFIESC
+644 YSIALSHFINNC
-656 LTEDFYG
+656 LTADFYG
-663 RNAFDNAVLLM
+663 REAFDNAVLLM

-679 YCRKRNY
+679 FCQKRNY

>member
-1 MNYECRMMNANRIRG
+1 M
-16 VLLVTVSVWF
+16 LLVTVSVWF

-31 AQILERDTRDYRA
+31 AQIRERDTRDYRA

-52 TEISVAPDER
+52 TEISVAPDEQ

-87 DPSAEDDEED
+87 DPSAEDDKED

-125 SDDWKS
+125 FDDWKS

-143 RTWELRSFGGDGWI
+143 RTWELRSFGGEGRI

-204 MADAFRGIVGSDA
+204 MADAFRGIVGSEA

-227 HTASNIPT
+227 HTARNIPT
-235 PLDQKKM
+235 PLDQKKV
-242 EASEREN
+242 EASERED

-267 CGKFFYTLITNKI
+267 CGKSFYTLTTNKI

-287 RIIDL
+287 QIIDL
-292 SLDRS
+292 SLDKG
-297 CNLLS
+297 CNLLC
-302 AVDDSLRVLW
+302 AIDDSLRVLW

-317 EYGSPSNERLP
+317 EYGSPLNERLP
-328 SYPIDIKA
+328 AYPIDIKA

-357 LTCQSPYTTDH
+357 LTCHIPYTTDH
-368 PIKKPWFKESGEH
+368 PIEEPWLKESGEH

-393 ADKMDSCWYREAVLD
+393 ADKKDSCWYREAVLD

-433 SLQDH
+433 SLQNH

-443 SYREPLHDFLA
+443 SYREPLRDFLA
-454 APIKKFTISSGSQ
+454 APIKKFTISSGSR
-467 GCFHYNGHQIEFN
+467 GCFHYNGNQIEFN
-480 AEGNSLFNAAVMSKV
+480 AEDNSLFNAAVMSKV
-495 GGYQDRTDSLIDITV
+495 GGYQDRTDSLVDITV
-510 NEAQLVRLLEHIN
+510 NGAQLVRLLEHIN
-523 ANPDETPEI
+523 ANPDETLEI
-532 QDFKITEADKRHY
+532 QNFKVTEVDKKHY
-545 MDRLQ
+545 MERLQ
-550 KRLSMGKYD
+550 KRLDMGWYD
-559 FEKIQDKDKGLYDS
+559 FNKIQNKDKGLYDS

-589 LNMGEGLTSTT
+589 LNMGEGFTSTT

-623 KDGDPWFLPWR
+623 EDGDPWFLPWR

-644 YSIALSHFIESC
+644 YSIALSHFINNC
-656 LTEDFYG
+656 LTADFYG
-663 RNAFDNAVLLM
+663 REAFDNAVLLM

-679 YCRKRNY
+679 FCQKRNY

>member
-1 MNYECRMMNANRIRG
+1 MHANRIRG

-31 AQILERDTRDYRA
+31 AQIRERDTRDYRA

-52 TEISVAPDER
+52 TEISVAPDEQ

-87 DPSAEDDEED
+87 DPSAEDDKED

-125 SDDWKS
+125 FDDWKS

-143 RTWELRSFGGDGWI
+143 RTWELRSFGGEGRI

-204 MADAFRGIVGSDA
+204 MADAFRGIVGSEA

-227 HTASNIPT
+227 HTARNIPT
-235 PLDQKKM
+235 PLDQKKV
-242 EASEREN
+242 EASERED

-267 CGKFFYTLITNKI
+267 CGKSFYTLTTNKI

-287 RIIDL
+287 QIIDL
-292 SLDRS
+292 SLDKG
-297 CNLLS
+297 CNLLC
-302 AVDDSLRVLW
+302 AIDDSLRVLW

-317 EYGSPSNERLP
+317 EYGSPLNERLP
-328 SYPIDIKA
+328 AYPIDIKA

-357 LTCQSPYTTDH
+357 LTCHIPYTTDH
-368 PIKKPWFKESGEH
+368 PIEEPWLKESGEH

-393 ADKMDSCWYREAVLD
+393 ADKKDSCWYREAVLD

-433 SLQDH
+433 SLQNH

-443 SYREPLHDFLA
+443 SYREPLRDFLA
-454 APIKKFTISSGSQ
+454 APIKKFTISSGSR
-467 GCFHYNGHQIEFN
+467 GCFHYNGNQIEFN
-480 AEGNSLFNAAVMSKV
+480 AEDNSLFNAAVMSKV
-495 GGYQDRTDSLIDITV
+495 GGYQDRTDSLVDITV
-510 NEAQLVRLLEHIN
+510 NGVQLVRLLEHIN

-532 QDFKITEADKRHY
+532 QDFKITEADKKHY
-545 MDRLQ
+545 MERLQ
-550 KRLSMGKYD
+550 KRLDMGWYD
-559 FEKIQDKDKGLYDS
+559 FNKIQNKDKGLYDS

-589 LNMGEGLTSTT
+589 LNMGEGFTSTT

-623 KDGDPWFLPWR
+623 EDGDPWFLPWR

-644 YSIALSHFIESC
+644 YSIALSHFINNC
-656 LTEDFYG
+656 LTADFYG
-663 RNAFDNAVLLM
+663 REAFDNAVLLM

-679 YCRKRNY
+679 FCQKRNY

>member
-1 MNYECRMMNANRIRG
+1 MNANRIRG

-31 AQILERDTRDYRA
+31 AQIRERDTRDYRA

-52 TEISVAPDER
+52 TEISVAPDEQ

-87 DPSAEDDEED
+87 DPSAEDDKED

-125 SDDWKS
+125 FDDWKS

-143 RTWELRSFGGDGWI
+143 RTWELRSFGGEGRI

-204 MADAFRGIVGSDA
+204 MADAFRGIVGSEA

-227 HTASNIPT
+227 HTARNIPT
-235 PLDQKKM
+235 PLDQKKV
-242 EASEREN
+242 EASERED

-267 CGKFFYTLITNKI
+267 CGKSFYTLTTNKI

-287 RIIDL
+287 QIIDL
-292 SLDRS
+292 SLDKG
-297 CNLLS
+297 CNLLC
-302 AVDDSLRVLW
+302 AIDDSLRVLW

-317 EYGSPSNERLP
+317 EYGSPLNERLP
-328 SYPIDIKA
+328 AYPIDIKA

-357 LTCQSPYTTDH
+357 LTCHIPYTTDH
-368 PIKKPWFKESGEH
+368 PIEEPWLKESGEH

-393 ADKMDSCWYREAVLD
+393 ADKKDSCWYREAVLD

-433 SLQDH
+433 SLQNH

-443 SYREPLHDFLA
+443 SYREPLRDFLA
-454 APIKKFTISSGSQ
+454 APIKKFTISSGSR
-467 GCFHYNGHQIEFN
+467 GCFHYNGNQIEFN
-480 AEGNSLFNAAVMSKV
+480 AEDNSLFNAAVMSKV
-495 GGYQDRTDSLIDITV
+495 GGYQDRTDSLVDITV
-510 NEAQLVRLLEHIN
+510 NGAQLVRLLEHIN
-523 ANPDETPEI
+523 ANPDETLEI
-532 QDFKITEADKRHY
+532 QDFKVTEVDKKHY
-545 MDRLQ
+545 MERLQ
-550 KRLSMGKYD
+550 KRLDMGWYD
-559 FEKIQDKDKGLYDS
+559 FNKIQNKDKGLYDS

-589 LNMGEGLTSTT
+589 LNMGEGFTSTT

-623 KDGDPWFLPWR
+623 EDGDPWFLPWR

-644 YSIALSHFIESC
+644 YSIALSHFINNC
-656 LTEDFYG
+656 LTADFYG
-663 RNAFDNAVLLM
+663 REAFDNAVLLM

-679 YCRKRNY
+679 FCQKRNY

>member
-1 MNYECRMMNANRIRG
+1 MNANRIRR
-16 VLLVTVSVWF
+16 VLVIAVTVWI

-31 AQILERDTRDYRA
+31 AQIRESDTRDYRA
-44 ALNIVGRI
+44 ALNIVGLI
-52 TEISVAPDER
+52 TEISVAPDEQ

-87 DPSAEDDEED
+87 DPSAEDGEED
-97 YLSLK
+97 YLDLN

-113 ADTAIMTGFMHF
+113 ADTAIMTGFMQF

-166 DAWIGTA
+166 DAWIGTD
-173 GKKIHY
+173 GKTIHY

-227 HTASNIPT
+227 HSARNIPT
-235 PLDQKKM
+235 PLDQKKV
-242 EASEREN
+242 EASERED

-267 CGKFFYTLITNKI
+267 CGKSFYTLTTNKI

-292 SLDRS
+292 SLDKG
-297 CNLLS
+297 CNLLC
-302 AVDDSLRVLW
+302 AIDDSLRVLW

-317 EYGSPSNERLP
+317 EYGSPLNERLP
-328 SYPIDIKA
+328 AYPIDIKA

-357 LTCQSPYTTDH
+357 LTCHIPCTTDH
-368 PIKKPWFKESGEH
+368 PIEEPWLKESGEH

-433 SLQDH
+433 SLQNH
-438 TVKDY
+438 TLKDY
-443 SYREPLHDFLA
+443 SYKEPLHDFLA
-454 APIKKFTISSGSQ
+454 ASIKKFTISSGSR

-495 GGYQDRTDSLIDITV
+495 GGYQDKTDSLVDITV
-510 NEAQLVRLLEHIN
+510 NGAQLVRLLEHIN
-523 ANPDETPEI
+523 TNPDETPEI
-532 QDFKITEADKRHY
+532 QDFKVTEVDKKHY
-545 MDRLQ
+545 MERLQ
-550 KRLSMGKYD
+550 KRLDMGWYD
-559 FEKIQDKDKGLYDS
+559 FNKIQNKDKGLYDS

-589 LNMGEGLTSTT
+589 LNMGEGFTSTT

-623 KDGDPWFLPWR
+623 EDGDPWFLPWR

-644 YSIALSHFIESC
+644 YSIALSHFINNC
-656 LTEDFYG
+656 LTADFYG
-663 RNAFDNAVLLM
+663 REAFDNAVLLM

-679 YCRKRNY
+679 FCQKRNY

>member
-1 MNYECRMMNANRIRG
+1 MNANRIRG

-31 AQILERDTRDYRA
+31 AQIRERDTRDYRA

-52 TEISVAPDER
+52 TEISVAPDEQ

-87 DPSAEDDEED
+87 DPSAEDDKED

-125 SDDWKS
+125 FDDWKS

-143 RTWELRSFGGDGWI
+143 RTWELRSFGGEGRI

-204 MADAFRGIVGSDA
+204 MADAFRGIVGSEA

-227 HTASNIPT
+227 HTARNIPT
-235 PLDQKKM
+235 PLDQKKV
-242 EASEREN
+242 EASERED

-267 CGKFFYTLITNKI
+267 CGKSFYTLTTNKI

-292 SLDRS
+292 SLDKG
-297 CNLLS
+297 CNLLC
-302 AVDDSLRVLW
+302 AIDDSLRVLW

-317 EYGSPSNERLP
+317 EYGSPLNERLP
-328 SYPIDIKA
+328 AYPIDIKA

-357 LTCQSPYTTDH
+357 LTCHIPYTTDH
-368 PIKKPWFKESGEH
+368 PIEEPWLKESGEH

-393 ADKMDSCWYREAVLD
+393 ADKKDSCWYREAVLD

-433 SLQDH
+433 SLQNH

-443 SYREPLHDFLA
+443 SYREPLRDFLA
-454 APIKKFTISSGSQ
+454 APIKKFTISSGSR
-467 GCFHYNGHQIEFN
+467 GCFHYNGNQIEFN
-480 AEGNSLFNAAVMSKV
+480 AEDNSLFNAAVMSKV
-495 GGYQDRTDSLIDITV
+495 GGYQDRTDSLVDITV
-510 NEAQLVRLLEHIN
+510 NGVQLVRLLEHIN

-532 QDFKITEADKRHY
+532 QDFKITEADKKHY
-545 MDRLQ
+545 MERLQ
-550 KRLSMGKYD
+550 KRLDMGWYD
-559 FEKIQDKDKGLYDS
+559 FNKIQNKDKGLYDS

-589 LNMGEGLTSTT
+589 LNMGEGFTSTT

-623 KDGDPWFLPWR
+623 EDGDPWFLPWR

-644 YSIALSHFIESC
+644 YSIALSHFINNC
-656 LTEDFYG
+656 LTADFYG
-663 RNAFDNAVLLM
+663 REAFDNAVLLM

-679 YCRKRNY
+679 FCQKRNY

>member
-1 MNYECRMMNANRIRG
+1 MNANRIRG

-31 AQILERDTRDYRA
+31 AQIRERDTRDYRA

-52 TEISVAPDER
+52 TEISVAPDEQ

-87 DPSAEDDEED
+87 DPSAEDDKED

-125 SDDWKS
+125 FDDWKS

-143 RTWELRSFGGDGWI
+143 RTWELRSFGGEGRI

-204 MADAFRGIVGSDA
+204 MADAFRGIVGSEA

-227 HTASNIPT
+227 HTARNIPT
-235 PLDQKKM
+235 PLDQKKV
-242 EASEREN
+242 EASERED

-267 CGKFFYTLITNKI
+267 CGKSFYTLTTNKI

-287 RIIDL
+287 QIIDL
-292 SLDRS
+292 SLDKG
-297 CNLLS
+297 CNLLC
-302 AVDDSLRVLW
+302 AIDDSLRVLW

-317 EYGSPSNERLP
+317 EYGSPLNERLP
-328 SYPIDIKA
+328 AYPIDIKA

-357 LTCQSPYTTDH
+357 LTCHIPYTTDH
-368 PIKKPWFKESGEH
+368 PIEEPWLKESGEH

-393 ADKMDSCWYREAVLD
+393 ADKKDSCWYREAVLD

-433 SLQDH
+433 SLQNH

-443 SYREPLHDFLA
+443 SYREPLRDFLA
-454 APIKKFTISSGSQ
+454 APIKKFTISSGSR

-495 GGYQDRTDSLIDITV
+495 GGYQDRTDSLVDITV
-510 NEAQLVRLLEHIN
+510 NGAQLVRLLEHIN
-523 ANPDETPEI
+523 ANPDETLEI
-532 QDFKITEADKRHY
+532 QDFKVTEVDKKHY
-545 MDRLQ
+545 MERLQ
-550 KRLSMGKYD
+550 KRLDMGWYD
-559 FEKIQDKDKGLYDS
+559 FNKIQNKDKGLYDS

-589 LNMGEGLTSTT
+589 LNMGEGFTSTT

-623 KDGDPWFLPWR
+623 EDGDPWFLPWR

-644 YSIALSHFIESC
+644 YSIALSHFINNC
-656 LTEDFYG
+656 LTADFYG
-663 RNAFDNAVLLM
+663 REAFDNAVLLM

-679 YCRKRNY
+679 FCQKRNY